1 MMNQAFYTGVSGLKN
16 YSTGID
22 IVANNLANIST
33 VGFRSYNAEFAS
45 LFEDTLQETSTMKS
59 DSVGGGVRVQASGM
73 NNTQG
78 TLMIGDRSSDLAIL
92 GDGWFGIIGEQDE
105 TIYTRDGAFS
115 IDANADL
122 VTADG
127 YYVLGTLAGNISKDN
142 VLTQQLEETP
152 LGDVSTQ
159 EKLRFPQTLS
169 FPPQPSTKV
178 DFLGNIGV
186 GYEPVA
192 MGAALIDAENNRN
205 DLKLVFTKD
214 PQQTPPGTQYNVVA
228 TLKSPDGQTLYDT
241 QSGRVTFD
249 GRGALLSSTLTTINN
264 NGTEVSINLGKGFE
278 GIISIDTPKTSYS
291 SSVDGTLGGELID
304 YTINENAD
312 IIASFSNGEQSSI
325 GKVAVYHF
333 QNEQGLSRVS
343 GTRFQESA
351 NSGKAQFY
359 KDLNGQNVIGTTVVN
374 YRLESSN
381 VNMAIGLTELIIL
394 QRSYDAN
401 SKSVTTADQMMQKAL
416 EMDA

>member
-1 MMNQAFYTGVSGLKN
+1 MMSQAFYTGISGLKN

-22 IVANNLANIST
+22 VIANNLANIST
-33 VGFRSYNAEFAS
+33 VGFRGYSAEFAS
-45 LFEDTLQETSTMKS
+45 LFEDTLQETSTIHS
-59 DSVGGGVRVQASGM
+59 DNVGGGVRVQTSGM
-73 NNTQG
+73 NNSQG
-78 TLMIGDRSSDLAIL
+78 TLMIGDRSTDLAIL
-92 GDGWFGIIGEQDE
+92 GDGWFGIIGEKEE

-127 YYVLGTLAGNISKDN
+127 YYVLGTLANNISEEN
-142 VLTQQLEETP
+142 VLTKQLGETP
-152 LGDVSTQ
+152 LGDVNTQ
-159 EKLRFPQTLS
+159 EKLRFPQTLT

-178 DFLGNIGV
+178 NFLGNIGV

-192 MGAALIDAENNRN
+192 MGAAVVDAQNNRN

-241 QSGRVTFD
+241 QSGRVAFD
-249 GRGALLSSTLTTINN
+249 ERGALISSTLSTINN
-264 NGTEVSINLGKGFE
+264 NGTDVSINLGTGFD
-278 GIISIDTPKTSYS
+278 GLISIDTPKTSYS
-291 SSVDGTLGGELID
+291 SSVDGTIGGELIE

-333 QNEQGLSRVS
+333 QNNQGLSRVS
-343 GTRFQESA
+343 GARFQESA

-359 KDLNGQNVIGTTVVN
+359 KDTNGQNVIGTTVVN

-381 VNMAIGLTELIIL
+381 VDIAVGLTELIIL

-401 SKSVTTADQMMQKAL
+401 SKSITTADQMMQKAL